1 MGIIYDKYA
10 TEKELY
16 SAYGLTV
23 YGKENRYDSVFSPDV
38 KSVYITLRISDGERN
53 LVDEYLGNNY
63 ISPDVFKRTIDNFL
77 WWLSYDTPDEYDIE
91 KTIRES
97 LCSSNCLFNTR
108 IENRKR
114 REEQE
119 RKKKE
124 RCRKLTE
131 ERNAKVEK
139 IKQYCEKNNLVFTQN
154 WKGIY
159 LFEVDN
165 ERAKEMIES
174 ADSDRLDG
182 YVNHMKKHSVVDARL
197 VADGE
202 LDEVYELVGGKV
214 L

>member
-1 MGIIYDKYA
+1 MGIVYDKNA

-23 YGKENRYDSVFSPDV
+23 YGKENRYDSVFSPEV
-38 KSVYITLRISDGERN
+38 KFVYITLRISDGEQN
-53 LVDEYLGNNY
+53 LVDEYLGNNC
-63 ISPDVFKRTIDNFL
+63 IFPNVFQRTIDNFL
-77 WWLSYDTPDEYDIE
+77 WWLSHDKPDEYDIE
-91 KTIRES
+91 EIIRKS
-97 LCSSNCLFNTR
+97 LCSSNCLFNTQ

-119 RKKKE
+119 RKEKE
-124 RCRKLTE
+124 RCKKLEE

-139 IKQYCEKNNLVFTQN
+139 IKQYCEKNNLVFAQN
-154 WKGIY
+154 WKGVY

-165 ERAKEMIES
+165 ERAKEMLES

-182 YVNHMKKHSVVDARL
+182 YVSHMKKHSVVDARL

-214 L
+214 